1 MELFNFKNNNIKEVK
16 IKPFKLE
23 KEIQSLIEKNTE
35 TFFDLEFIAT
45 ELTIG
50 NYRVDTLCYDK
61 ENNSFTIIEYKKGKS
76 YSVIDQGYTYLQLML
91 NNKSDFVLSL
101 SKHLN
106 KVIDVNY
113 IDWSQSK
120 IIFIS
125 QSFNSYQKDSVNF
138 KDLPFELYEIKRFE
152 NDIIS
157 LNLHESSSNVSI
169 DSLSSSNGKGVI
181 KSITKEVKVFDE
193 DEVLS
198 KLNDE
203 IIQKY
208 TELKESLFSELDD
221 LKLIVK
227 AGYVSFSVGGR
238 KGVAY
243 LNVQKN
249 GFKMHIRRGHIMND
263 GTKSKG
269 YFTIDDPKKISK
281 TKSWTW
287 KSGAKG
293 VVYEIRLD
301 KNFDIDYIKFLI
313 KQKYNSIIN

>member
-1 MELFNFKNNNIKEVK
+1 
-16 IKPFKLE
+16 
-23 KEIQSLIEKNTE
+23 
-35 TFFDLEFIAT
+35 
-45 ELTIG
+45 
-50 NYRVDTLCYDK
+50 
-61 ENNSFTIIEYKKGKS
+61 
-76 YSVIDQGYTYLQLML
+76 ML

-106 KVIDVNY
+106 KVIDLNY

-181 KSITKEVKVFDE
+181 KSISKEVKVFDE
-193 DEVLS
+193 NEVLS

-227 AGYVSFSVGGR
+227 AGYVSFSVGGK

-249 GFKMHIRRGHIMND
+249 GFKMHIRRGNIMND

-269 YFTIDDPKKISK
+269 YFTTDM
-281 TKSWTW
+281 
-287 KSGAKG
+287 
-293 VVYEIRLD
+293 YL
-301 KNFDIDYIKFLI
+301 
-313 KQKYNSIIN
+313 

>member
-208 TELKESLFSELDD
+208 TELKESLFSELND